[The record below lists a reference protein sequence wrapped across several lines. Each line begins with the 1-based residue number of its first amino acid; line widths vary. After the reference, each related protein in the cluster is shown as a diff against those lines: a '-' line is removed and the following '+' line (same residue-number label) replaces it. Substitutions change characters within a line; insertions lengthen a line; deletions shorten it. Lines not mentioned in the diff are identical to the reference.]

1 MHWETKK
8 IHVTHFIAIFSVL
21 PWFEVCLYYH
31 YQFALIQGLY
41 PGPAHLSPIHA
52 HRSFKN
58 CRRSGLGGILEI
70 IQLSLLSLKLGGK
83 RLREGET

>member
-41 PGPAHLSPIHA
+41 PGPAHLSPIQA

-83 RLREGET
+83 RLRDGET